1 MVFIMSQL
9 VDNQPVLA
17 QREKSQRLLVSLLPV
32 LSQLLF
38 VKLNE
43 T

>member
-17 QREKSQRLLVSLLPV
+17 PREKSQRLLVSLLLV
-32 LSQLLF
+32 LSQLLL